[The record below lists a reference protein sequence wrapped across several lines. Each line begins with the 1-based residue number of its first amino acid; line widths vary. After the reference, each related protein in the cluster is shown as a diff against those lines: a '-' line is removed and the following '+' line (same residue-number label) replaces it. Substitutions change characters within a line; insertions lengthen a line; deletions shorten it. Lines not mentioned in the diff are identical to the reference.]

1 MNSDLHHAGNLR
13 LEGEVSE
20 CTNVRVS
27 HCYQCGKCSA
37 GCPLSEEMDYPP
49 SVIMRMLQTGNPVLE
64 DKVLRSF
71 TIWLCLAC
79 EMCFARCPM
88 SIDIP
93 KVMDFLRE
101 KSLSEKK
108 ANPKAKEII
117 AFHKSFLDSIQY
129 TGRLYEIGLFVD
141 YKTRTLKILDDLAL
155 APKMMKRGKLNIIPE
170 LIKDRSGVAAIFR
183 KSKAMKS
190 EVRSQKS
197 EASDSGLRTSD
208 SGLPSSDNINN

>member
-1 MNSDLHHAGNLR
+1 MSSDTHHSVIPGLGSEV
-13 LEGEVSE
+13 LEHTEVK
-20 CTNVRVS
+20 VS

-49 SVIMRMLQTGNPVLE
+49 SVVMRMLQTGNPVLE
-64 DKVLRSF
+64 DKVLKSF
-71 TIWLCLAC
+71 SIWVCLTC

-93 KVMDFLRE
+93 KMMDFLRQ
-101 KSLSEKK
+101 KSLNEKK

-117 AFHKSFLDSIQY
+117 AFHKSFLDSIKY

-141 YKTRTLKILDDLAL
+141 YKTRTLRILEDMAL

-183 KSKAMKS
+183 KSNKKN
-190 EVRSQKS
+190 K
-197 EASDSGLRTSD
+197 
-208 SGLPSSDNINN
+208 N

>member
-1 MNSDLHHAGNLR
+1 MSNPHHTEDNTLSGKIKKHV
-13 LEGEVSE
+13 GVSL
-20 CTNVRVS
+20 VK
-27 HCYQCGKCSA
+27 CYQCGKCSA

-49 SVIMRMLQTGNPVLE
+49 SVIMRILQTGNPALE

-71 TIWLCLAC
+71 SIWVCLTC

-93 KVMDFLRE
+93 KMMDFLRE
-101 KSLSEKK
+101 KSINEKK

-117 AFHKSFLDSIQY
+117 AFHKSFLDSIRY

-141 YKTRTLKILDDLAL
+141 YKTRTLRILEDMAL

-183 KSKAMKS
+183 KSKKLKS
-190 EVRSQKS
+190 
-197 EASDSGLRTSD
+197 
-208 SGLPSSDNINN
+208 